1 MLFFWLESPAFA
13 KERVVNRV
21 KEGGHNIPEDVIERR
36 YWLGLK
42 NLFEIFM
49 PIVDTWSLYDNNAK
63 TELIATNLRITEE
76 KKYNKI
82 KEQCQS
88 RK

>member
-1 MLFFWLESPAFA
+1 
-13 KERVVNRV
+13 
-21 KEGGHNIPEDVIERR
+21 
-36 YWLGLK
+36 
-42 NLFEIFM
+42 M